1 MPVQDQRAL
10 EDQIPAAAEELQDL
24 ESVDDVRRWWNK
36 YYTTLGHRRLG
47 RLLLGQPVDRLLE
60 QVQRGTAE

>member
-1 MPVQDQRAL
+1 MPVQDQREL
-10 EDQIPAAAEELQDL
+10 ETQIPAAARELRDL
-24 ESVDDVRRWWNK
+24 ESVDDVRRWWSK

>member
-1 MPVQDQRAL
+1 MPVQDERELAT
-10 EDQIPAAAEELQDL
+10 QIPAAARELQDL
-24 ESVDDVRRWWNK
+24 ESVDDVRRWWSK

>member
-1 MPVQDQRAL
+1 MPVQDQRELA
-10 EDQIPAAAEELQDL
+10 DQIPAAAFELREL
-24 ESVDDVRRWWNK
+24 ESVDDVRRWWSK

>member
-1 MPVQDQRAL
+1 MPVQDQSELAT
-10 EDQIPAAAEELQDL
+10 QIPAAARELQDL
-24 ESVDDVRRWWNK
+24 ESVDDVRRWWSK

>member
-1 MPVQDQRAL
+1 MPVQDRSDL
-10 EDQIPAAAEELQDL
+10 ETQIPAAAQELRDL
-24 ESVDDVRRWWNK
+24 ESVDDVRRWWSK
-36 YYTTLGHRRLG
+36 HYTTLGHRRLG

>member
-1 MPVQDQRAL
+1 MPVQDQREL
-10 EDQIPAAAEELQDL
+10 ETQIPAAAQELRDL
-24 ESVDDVRRWWNK
+24 ESVDDVRLWWSK

>member
-1 MPVQDQRAL
+1 MPVQDQREL
-10 EDQIPAAAEELQDL
+10 ETQIPAAAQELGGL
-24 ESVDDVRRWWNK
+24 ESVDDVRRWWSK

>member
-1 MPVQDQRAL
+1 MPVQESRDL
-10 EDQIPAAAEELQDL
+10 EEQITTAAQELQEL
-24 ESVDDVRRWWNK
+24 ESVDDVRRWWSK

>member
-1 MPVQDQRAL
+1 MPGTDQSQL
-10 EDQIPAAAEELQDL
+10 EEQIPAAAYELREL
-24 ESVDDVRRWWNK
+24 ESVDDVRQWWSK

>member
-1 MPVQDQRAL
+1 MPVQDQREL
-10 EDQIPAAAEELQDL
+10 ETQIPAAALELRDL
-24 ESVDDVRRWWNK
+24 ESVDDVRRWWSK

>member
-10 EDQIPAAAEELQDL
+10 EDQIPAAAQELEDL
-24 ESVDDVRRWWNK
+24 ESVDDVRRWWSK

>member
-10 EDQIPAAAEELQDL
+10 EDQIPAAAEELQEL
-24 ESVDDVRRWWNK
+24 ESVDDVRRWWSK